1 MLDQKIL
8 REYRLNAAGAE
19 PPGERGEGMYKEKQ
33 QRSHQSQYYR
43 SMATTQDCEIITGY
57 DKLLVMIRMII
68 RHGHGEPKI
77 MRPSKVFQSHRNAVR
92 ELALRHRVRNVR
104 VFGSVLHGDDTDDSD
119 LDLLVDPT
127 SETTLMDIA
136 RIQNQLQVLL
146 GVPVDVLTP
155 KALPLS
161 CRERVLRE
169 AVPV

>member
-1 MLDQKIL
+1 
-8 REYRLNAAGAE
+8 
-19 PPGERGEGMYKEKQ
+19 
-33 QRSHQSQYYR
+33 
-43 SMATTQDCEIITGY
+43 
-57 DKLLVMIRMII
+57 
-68 RHGHGEPKI
+68 
-77 MRPSKVFQSHRNAVR
+77 MRPSQAFQAHRDAVR

-127 SETTLMDIA
+127 SDTTLMDIA

-146 GVPVDVLTP
+146 GVSVDVLTP

-161 CRERVLRE
+161 CRDRVLRE

>member
-1 MLDQKIL
+1 
-8 REYRLNAAGAE
+8 
-19 PPGERGEGMYKEKQ
+19 
-33 QRSHQSQYYR
+33 
-43 SMATTQDCEIITGY
+43 
-57 DKLLVMIRMII
+57 
-68 RHGHGEPKI
+68 
-77 MRPSKVFQSHRNAVR
+77 MRPSKAFQSHRDAVR

-136 RIQNQLQVLL
+136 RIQNQLQALL

-155 KALPLS
+155 KALPAG